1 MTARK
6 SGQTPL
12 SRSRITAAALHVV
25 DTEGLGALSMRRL
38 GAELEVDASSIY
50 YHVPNK
56 SALYDLVV
64 DAVMGDIN
72 LGESENAPT
81 THSTV
86 MAVVRAFH
94 RALLAHSNALPLL
107 ASRSLTTPESLRPME
122 YLMGVLADAGVGR
135 THALTSVNVIAY
147 YVYGASI
154 VYAGHTP
161 DSAYHDEPDESRY
174 AALDPK
180 EFPHIS
186 AALSDDARREF
197 PEEFDIGA
205 EALVTGLLATAT
217 KPSR

>member
-1 MTARK
+1 M
-6 SGQTPL
+6 PL
-12 SRSRITAAALHVV
+12 SRSRITASALHIV

-38 GAELEVDASSIY
+38 GAELGVDASSIY

-64 DAVMGDIN
+64 DAVMGDIDLN
-72 LGESENAPT
+72 EAEGAQAA
-81 THSTV
+81 HAAA

-94 RALLAHSNALPLL
+94 RTLLAHSNALPLL
-107 ASRSLTTPESLRPME
+107 VSRSLTTPESLRPME

-135 THALTSVNVIAY
+135 AHALTSVNVIAY

-161 DSAYHDEPDESRY
+161 DSSYHDEPDESRLT
-174 AALDPK
+174 ALDPG

-205 EALVTGLLATAT
+205 EALVTGLLTTAT
-217 KPSR
+217 EPRK